1 MKVAVL
7 GAGNGGQAISAY
19 LSLQGHSVSLY
30 HHRQAKVD
38 SLLKRG
44 KKIGLV
50 GRIEGEAE
58 LCCIST
64 NLSLIFDSLPSSGCI
79 IKPE

>member
-44 KKIGLV
+44 KK
-50 GRIEGEAE
+50 
-58 LCCIST
+58 
-64 NLSLIFDSLPSSGCI
+64 
-79 IKPE
+79 